1 MGKKSGNKMQI
12 ILTHSISN
20 TSFHTGTYL
29 NIINSIEYSQ
39 NNDSKEQQ
47 MYKQEIKLR
56 ESYFYACIY
65 LCCFNNHQEKQEKK
79 ENFKDIFDQ

>member
-1 MGKKSGNKMQI
+1 MQI
-12 ILTHSISN
+12 ILTHSINN

-29 NIINSIEYSQ
+29 NLINSIEYSQ

-47 MYKQEIKLR
+47 MYKQEIKL
-56 ESYFYACIY
+56 ESLISMLAY
-65 LCCFNNHQEKQEKK
+65 LCYFNNHQEKQEKK